1 MKSLIT
7 YLKNLIKLYLI
18 ILIYFLALNCSKN
31 ESSPSTPPI
40 DTVSN
45 TSDCKKDQDLKSNTC
60 VNSSLTVDSD
70 SNGLIEIY
78 TLEDLDNVRFN
89 LAGTSRKTSQSDTV
103 WRTAGCPSIVGCRG
117 YELKANIDFSAT
129 KWASNCTGS
138 CVSGGWIPIGT
149 DSTPFTATFD
159 GKGFEIRNLY
169 INRSQDYIGLF
180 GYASGTSTLIKS
192 IGVVNAYVKG
202 NNGVG
207 GLVGYQYSGSI
218 TNSYVS
224 SSVMNGGEYTGGLVG
239 LLGNQYSGSIITNS
253 YASGSVSGNSYIG
266 GLVGYQYSSSIITN
280 SYASGSVSGSTN
292 STGGLVGYQN
302 GGSITNNYA
311 SGSVSGS
318 SNTGG
323 LVGYLNVGSITN
335 SYAGG
340 SVSGSSN
347 TGGLVGYQ
355 YSGSITI
362 SYYVSDKGTNGI
374 GNGTCTNSNCI
385 KLNIEDILTL
395 NSLSLKSSFTTK
407 NWDTNFRAGNGHLAL
422 LSTDGVR
429 LAGQGM
435 IPNFDTVIKFKQN
448 ANSDYTKLLYG
459 NKGSAFNLP
468 STYIDVGI
476 IHTEG
481 LSFLGW
487 STNAPTNT
495 ISDTNN
501 FLNPN
506 STYLIPASTL
516 ISLTFYPVFNLAQLP
531 QIAGEDGLIWIST
544 AVTLYNMRYSP
555 NGKYYQN
562 GPNGFIN
569 TKGCPP
575 VNGCRGYKL
584 LNNIDF
590 NTDSTAINWA
600 SNNNIGLGNGGWE
613 PIGSLAT
620 PFTATFDGKGFE
632 IRNLYI
638 NKPTQNNVG
647 LFGSVSTTSTLI
659 NSIGLV
665 NAYINGNNYTGGL
678 VGYQNGGSITNS
690 YAWGSVSGIN
700 SSTGG
705 LVGEQ
710 NGGSIINSYAS
721 GSVSGNTNNGGLVGY
736 QNGGSIT
743 NSYAWGSVSGI
754 NLSTGGLVGEQN
766 GGSII
771 NSYASGSVSGN
782 TNNGGLVGFQNGGSI
797 INSYASGSVSGINSS
812 TGGLVGEQKNG
823 GSITNSYASVL
834 VSGSDG
840 TGGLVGNQWG
850 SITNSYASG
859 SVNGSG
865 DYIGGFVGAQN
876 NGSSITNSYSS
887 GSVTSSGSPNTG
899 GFVGYQGGS
908 IMNTYWNSMSDQ
920 TVAGVS
926 RGEAQKLGIGNFTW
940 STSSNSANGVIA
952 LSTTNFFTNTFIKAG
967 VSTSILDISKFYTV
981 LNSFPKLCY
990 TPLPLGVITC
1000 TAAYRIS
1007 GQD

>member
-1 MKSLIT
+1 MKFTLT
-7 YLKNLIKLYLI
+7 YIKNLIKLYLI
-18 ILIYFLALNCSKN
+18 IVTYSFALNCS
-31 ESSPSTPPI
+31 SSPTSTTPTPPV
-40 DTVSN
+40 DKVPPV
-45 TSDCKKDQDLKSNTC
+45 TSDCLNGEVKNAEGICVPKCNQNQVLESNTC

-117 YELKANIDFSAT
+117 YELKANIDFSGT
-129 KWASNCTGS
+129 KWASNCTSS

-159 GKGFEIRNLY
+159 GKGFEILNLY

-202 NNGVG
+202 KNGVG

-239 LLGNQYSGSIITNS
+239 LLGNQDSSSTSVTNS
-253 YASGSVSGNSYIG
+253 YASGSVNGNSYIG
-266 GLVGYQYSSSIITN
+266 GLVGYQHSGSIITH
-280 SYASGSVSGSTN
+280 SYASGSVSGSDR
-292 STGGLVGYQN
+292 TGGLVGYQN
-302 GGSITNNYA
+302 GNITNNYASGSVSGANNTGGLVGYQNVGTSVTNSYA

-323 LVGYLNVGSITN
+323 LVGYKNVGTSVTN
-335 SYAGG
+335 SYASG
-340 SVSGSSN
+340 SVSGSN
-347 TGGLVGYQ
+347 GTGGLVGWQ
-355 YSGSITI
+355 VSGSITNG
-362 SYYVSDKGTNGI
+362 YFVSSKGTNGI
-374 GNGTCTNSNCI
+374 GASSSCTSSNCI

-395 NSLSLKSSFTTK
+395 NSSSLKSSFTNL
-407 NWDTNFRAGNGHLAL
+407 NWDTKSRAGNGHFAL
-422 LSTDGVR
+422 LGTDGIR

-435 IPNFDTVIKFKQN
+435 IPNFDTVIKFKQD
-448 ANSDYTKLLYG
+448 ANSDYTKLLFG

-468 STYIDVGI
+468 STYIDIGI
-476 IHTEG
+476 INTEG

-501 FLNPN
+501 FLDPN

-531 QIAGEDGLIWIST
+531 QVAGADGLIWIST
-544 AVTLYNMRYSP
+544 ANALYNMRYSP
-555 NGKYYQN
+555 NGTYYQY
-562 GPNGFIN
+562 GASGFIN
-569 TKGCPP
+569 SRGCP
-575 VNGCRGYKL
+575 VSGCRGYKL

-638 NKPTQNNVG
+638 NKLNQDYVG
-647 LFGSVSTTSTLI
+647 LFGYVSGTSTLI
-659 NSIGLV
+659 NSVGVV
-665 NAYINGNNYTGGL
+665 NAYVIGRDEVGGL
-678 VGYQNGGSITNS
+678 LGSQYGGTITNS
-690 YAWGSVSGIN
+690 YASGTVSGS

-705 LVGEQ
+705 LVGNQNSGTITNSYVRGSVRGTSYSTGGLVGTQ
-710 NGGSIINSYAS
+710 NGNLTNSYAS
-721 GSVSGNTNNGGLVGY
+721 GSVSGVNYTGGLVGW
-736 QNGGSIT
+736 QQFGGSIT
-743 NSYAWGSVSGI
+743 NSFASCSVNGTDDTGGLVGSQYSSITKSYASGTVSSASLSGSG
-754 NLSTGGLVGEQN
+754 STGGLVGSQN
-766 GGSII
+766 AGSLT
-771 NSYASGSVSGN
+771 NTFWNSVS
-782 TNNGGLVGFQNGGSI
+782 TQI
-797 INSYASGSVSGINSS
+797 IVSVSRSE
-812 TGGLVGEQKNG
+812 V
-823 GSITNSYASVL
+823 
-834 VSGSDG
+834 
-840 TGGLVGNQWG
+840 
-850 SITNSYASG
+850 
-859 SVNGSG
+859 
-865 DYIGGFVGAQN
+865 
-876 NGSSITNSYSS
+876 
-887 GSVTSSGSPNTG
+887 
-899 GFVGYQGGS
+899 
-908 IMNTYWNSMSDQ
+908 
-920 TVAGVS
+920 
-926 RGEAQKLGIGNFTW
+926 QKLGIGNLTW
-940 STSSNSANGVIA
+940 STSSNSANGVTA
-952 LSTTNFFTNTFIKAG
+952 LSITNFYTNSFLNAG
-967 VSTSILDISKFYTV
+967 VSTSILDNNQNAFYFPGS
-981 LNSFPKLCY
+981 SFPKLCY
-990 TPLPLGVITC
+990 TPLPNGVTC
-1000 TAAYRIS
+1000 SAAYRIP